1 MRGKLFLII
10 LAVAVLTTLG
20 GVLVAVAGADEG
32 SPLPGVTAPELIAR
46 MGDASRAPQ
55 AVSGDIEWTNELF
68 GALPAAPDEAGLAAG
83 SPLLTSGSGRFWV
96 QDGKLRFEAQGA
108 GGDRVVV
115 ADGAAGTVWTYTFA
129 DDTAHLY
136 KLDGATLADAGDGRH
151 ADEPDAGATPAAI
164 TPERVS
170 TLLERASRHMTVAV
184 TGTTV
189 VAGRDAYVLT
199 MTPTATDTALGKVEA
214 AIDGVTY
221 VPLRVA
227 VAAAGHDT
235 ATLSFRFTRV
245 SYDAVDDHVF
255 AFTPP
260 KGAKVKRDVIE
271 APGEGREVGGRGE
284 ARGHGQVDARS
295 GEARAQGA
303 DGLAGEAI
311 DGKELTAA
319 QRQKARAQMKKQA
332 RTALLSR
339 DEAAKLVDFP
349 LAWARDHAT
358 RDHRGVV
365 VVDDGTLVN
374 ALGAPVF
381 ERGGDAAAG
390 SPPQTAP
397 VAVQLYGEG
406 FGAIVL
412 AQTRTTADIREQLK
426 QLPAIV
432 DTVDLGGVKAKAI
445 VTPLGSVAVW
455 QRDGVTLVAGGMV
468 PKADLVAFVTSVR

>member
-10 LAVAVLTTLG
+10 LAVAALTTLG

-83 SPLLTSGSGRFWV
+83 
-96 QDGKLRFEAQGA
+96 KLRFEAQGA

-136 KLDGATLADAGDGRH
+136 KLDGTTPAGDGRH

-319 QRQKARAQMKKQA
+319 QRQKARTQMKKQA

-432 DTVDLGGVKAKAI
+432 DTVDLGGVKAKAV
-445 VTPLGSVAVW
+445 VTPLGSVVVW
-455 QRDGVTLVAGGMV
+455 QHDGVTLVAGGMV